1 MAVRRGDVAVVVMPG
16 DLGKPRPAVIVQ
28 SAALGEAT
36 TTVLLCPMSSDVEEF
51 KVLRPIVEPT
61 SENGLR
67 VRSQIM
73 TDKAFPLRRE
83 GMRRVIGSLD
93 AHTVERLD
101 RALLVVFGLDR

>member
-1 MAVRRGDVAVVVMPG
+1 
-16 DLGKPRPAVIVQ
+16 
-28 SAALGEAT
+28 
-36 TTVLLCPMSSDVEEF
+36 
-51 KVLRPIVEPT
+51 
-61 SENGLR
+61 
-67 VRSQIM
+67 M